1 MKVVVLTAVRFSGTR
16 YKAGDVFDI
25 PDEFASGLI
34 AIKAV
39 AEVVGEVIEE
49 PKSEALAS
57 ESRNPILVEHD
68 DSEAI
73 EELLQVEGMNRRT
86 AEMLIGAGIDG
97 IAALQEATLAQL
109 CEIKGIKEATASKIL
124 ANAIEGFQIEE

>member
-1 MKVVVLTAVRFSGTR
+1 MKVVVLTAVRFSGTS
-16 YKAGDVFDI
+16 YKAGDFFDL
-25 PDEFASGLI
+25 PDQFAPGLI

-39 AEVVGEVIEE
+39 AEVVGEVVEE
-49 PKSEALAS
+49 SQPNTS

-86 AEMLIGAGIDG
+86 AEMLVGAGIDG